1 MGHCVSCCKYEPR
14 SLSAS
19 DFFLS
24 SVNKLSVLGLRFFRR
39 PQKGLL
45 LLLPESAFI
54 RGILQQI
61 VAREMCL
68 YNRMMV
74 ITEYEMTY
82 TLIELHKVSIFCQ
95 THSRHAFSRYAQK
108 QQEHVKK
115 KNSNFYVLGYPVT
128 LSVLEIERPR

>member
-1 MGHCVSCCKYEPR
+1 
-14 SLSAS
+14 
-19 DFFLS
+19 
-24 SVNKLSVLGLRFFRR
+24 LGLRFFRR